1 MSIYKTLMQG
11 LLLTFVLPASIQ
23 ANAVTSAET
32 ELQAKRQSIPQ
43 EGKEY
48 ITLIHPVASQ
58 PKVVE
63 FFSFYCSSC
72 YQFVENYPVADAI
85 NRILPKGETV
95 TKYHVSMM
103 GPLGNELTEAWAIAM
118 VMDKTHDVEKPLFEA
133 VHNQKLK
140 NVADI
145 QEVFAKAGID
155 AATYQQAQQSLLVK
169 VAIARQKAAIVSFGV
184 KGTPTFYVNGKYQ
197 IHNAGIAITTPQAY
211 ANNFAEVVHAL
222 LEQQ

>member
-11 LLLTFVLPASIQ
+11 LLLTFVLFVSIQ
-23 ANAVTSAET
+23 ANAET
-32 ELQAKRQSIPQ
+32 ELQGKRQSIPQ

-48 ITLIHPVASQ
+48 ITLMHPVASS

-63 FFSFYCSSC
+63 FFSFYCDSC
-72 YQFVENYPVADAI
+72 YQFVENYPVTDAI

-118 VMDKTHDVEKPLFEA
+118 VMDKTHDVGKPLFEA
-133 VHNQKLK
+133 VKNQTLK
-140 NVADI
+140 SAADI
-145 QEVFAKAGID
+145 QEIFAKAGID
-155 AATYQQAQQSLLVK
+155 AETYQQVQQSLLVK
-169 VAIARQKAAIVSFGV
+169 GAIARQKAAVASFGV

>member
-63 FFSFYCSSC
+63 FFHFIAALATNLLRIIRSPTPLIVFY
-72 YQFVENYPVADAI
+72 PRA
-85 NRILPKGETV
+85 
-95 TKYHVSMM
+95 
-103 GPLGNELTEAWAIAM
+103 
-118 VMDKTHDVEKPLFEA
+118 KPSPNIMSA
-133 VHNQKLK
+133 
-140 NVADI
+140 
-145 QEVFAKAGID
+145 
-155 AATYQQAQQSLLVK
+155 
-169 VAIARQKAAIVSFGV
+169 
-184 KGTPTFYVNGKYQ
+184 
-197 IHNAGIAITTPQAY
+197 
-211 ANNFAEVVHAL
+211 
-222 LEQQ
+222 